1 MTESII
7 ATVTRTLDAIER
19 ANAKLDAFVKVTSE
33 GALAEARRLQSE
45 PADQTSCALLHGMP
59 VAVKD
64 IIDVAGEV
72 TGCGSLTRKGAAP
85 ASNDAHVV
93 AKLRAAGAVIVGK
106 THTVEYAFGGYGTN
120 VTVGTPKNPWDTKV
134 HRVPGGSSSGS
145 GVAVGAGLVP
155 AALGTD
161 TGGSV
166 RIPAALCG
174 CVGLKTS
181 IGLVGRSGVTP
192 LSARLD
198 TIGPLAK
205 DVRTA
210 ALMLAAMIGRDPKD
224 PTTTHDR
231 HMHSEDVLDRLEDGI
246 AGMRLGRLED
256 QELPLVSAE
265 VKADYEAALKRLEK
279 AGATIATCRTPERL
293 ERYQSRVGKLVAIE
307 GYDLYKDFVNN
318 PNSGLAEPIRRRM
331 LTGKGVTP
339 AQLEKLDAQRRN
351 DIRTG
356 QSMFEGFDAI
366 VLPTVPFPA
375 MPVTEVDEVQSPY
388 AAHTR
393 WVNYLELAGLAVPTA
408 LSQSGQPMSLQIVV
422 RRFDDPLALRIGR
435 AFEIARGPF
444 PRSAYAA

>member
-1 MTESII
+1 MAEPII
-7 ATVTRTLDAIER
+7 VTVTSTLDSIER
-19 ANAKLDAFVKVTSE
+19 TNGKLQAFVKVTSGSAMTE
-33 GALAEARRLQSE
+33 VRRLESE
-45 PADQTSCALLHGMP
+45 PEGRGGRGLLHGMP
-59 VAVKD
+59 VAIKD

-72 TGCGSLTRKGAAP
+72 TGCGSLTRKGAQP
-85 ASNDAHVV
+85 ASKDAHVV

-120 VTVGTPKNPWDTKV
+120 VTVGTPKNPWDAKV

-155 AALGTD
+155 AAVGTD

-205 DVRTA
+205 DIRTA
-210 ALMLAAMIGRDPKD
+210 ALMFAAMIGRDPMD
-224 PTTTHDR
+224 PTTEHDR
-231 HMHSEDVLDRLEDGI
+231 HIRPQDVLDRLEDGI
-246 AGMRLGRLED
+246 AGMRLGRIED
-256 QELPLVSAE
+256 QELPLKSAE
-265 VKADYEAALKRLEK
+265 VKADYEAALHRLEK
-279 AGATIATCRTPERL
+279 AGATIATCKTPERV

-307 GYDLYKDFVNN
+307 GYGLYKDFVDN
-318 PNSGLAEPIRRRM
+318 PSSGLAEPIRQRM
-331 LTGKGVTP
+331 LAGKGVTP
-339 AQLEKLDAQRRN
+339 AQLEELDAQRRS

-366 VLPTVPFPA
+366 VLPTIPFPA
-375 MPVTEVDEVQSPY
+375 MPVTEVDETKSPY

-422 RRFDDPLALRIGR
+422 RRFDDALALRIGR

-444 PRSAYAA
+444 PKPAV